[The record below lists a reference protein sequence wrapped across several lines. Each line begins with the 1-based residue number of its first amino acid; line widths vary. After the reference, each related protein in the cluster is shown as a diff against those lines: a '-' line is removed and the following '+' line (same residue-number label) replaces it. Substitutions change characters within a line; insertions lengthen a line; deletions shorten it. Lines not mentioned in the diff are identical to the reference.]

1 MKIRS
6 DFVSN
11 SSSSS
16 YIISL
21 EDNPHMMVLNN
32 PDVFTLRELIDKF
45 GRRLFGLSFSY
56 NGYANFEAVEVTD
69 DSFIEMFLD
78 DRLES
83 PYIMYSTLDKEKQ
96 PIYLPH
102 DAVKL
107 FKLLRQLRLEYNSDM
122 FSNMNKA
129 VFGKSGFSGT
139 ELNGLYNSLI
149 EATEKA
155 IDDACYRV
163 LATKLDS
170 MRFCYQEI
178 EDGYHGRCLDD
189 DAFKLS
195 IDPDKPSRR
204 DRKVVK
210 VDDVFHDRTS
220 IAFYEPLEYE
230 NDESLINA
238 RIKLIEKMRG
248 PMKFKRIYSN
258 H

>member
-21 EDNPHMMVLNN
+21 EDNPHMMVLDD
-32 PDVFTLRELIDKF
+32 PTVFTLRELIDKF

-56 NGYANFEAVEVTD
+56 SGYANFEAVEVAD
-69 DSFIEMFLD
+69 DLFIEMFLD

-83 PYIMYSTLDKEKQ
+83 PYIVYNTSDKEKQ

-102 DAVKL
+102 NAVKL
-107 FKLLRQLRLEYNSDM
+107 FKFLCRLRLEYNSDM
-122 FSNMNKA
+122 FSDMNKA
-129 VFGKSGFSGT
+129 LFGQSRFSGT

-149 EATEKA
+149 GAAEKA
-155 IDDACYRV
+155 INDACYRV

-170 MRFCYQEI
+170 MHFCYQEI
-178 EDGYHGRCLDD
+178 EDSYHGRCLED

-210 VDDVFHDRTS
+210 VDDVLHDRIS
-220 IAFYEPLEYE
+220 IAFYEQLEYE
-230 NDESLINA
+230 NDESLIEA

>member
-21 EDNPHMMVLNN
+21 EDNPHMMVLDD

-45 GRRLFGLSFSY
+45 GKRLFGMSFVY
-56 NGYANFEAVEVTD
+56 GGYANLEAIEVTD

-83 PYIMYSTLDKEKQ
+83 PYIMYSMSDKEKQ
-96 PIYLPH
+96 HIYLPH

-122 FSNMNKA
+122 FSDMNKA
-129 VFGKSGFSGT
+129 LFGWSGFSGN
-139 ELNGLYNSLI
+139 ELTGLYDSLI
-149 EATEKA
+149 EAAEQA
-155 IDDACYRV
+155 VNDVCYRV
-163 LATKLDS
+163 LATKLDG

-178 EDGYHGRCLDD
+178 EDNYRGRCLED

-230 NDESLINA
+230 NDESLIEA
-238 RIKLIEKMRG
+238 RIKLIENMRG